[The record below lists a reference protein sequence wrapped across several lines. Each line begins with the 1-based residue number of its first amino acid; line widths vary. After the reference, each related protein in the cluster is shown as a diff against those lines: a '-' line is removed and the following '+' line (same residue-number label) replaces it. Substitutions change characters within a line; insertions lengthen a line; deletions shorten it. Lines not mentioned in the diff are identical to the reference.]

1 TVCENPELIRL
12 GDLLD
17 RVAAEIDA
25 ARAHKQAAI
34 NQWWTS
40 WPIAPDAICDGYAT
54 HNYRAAE
61 KGLTG
66 VEILADGSPVPLY
79 RETKTP
85 AERRAYLDERRANPA
100 AHCSR
105 YVVKAK
111 DFAGR

>member
-1 TVCENPELIRL
+1 
-12 GDLLD
+12 
-17 RVAAEIDA
+17 
-25 ARAHKQAAI
+25 
-34 NQWWTS
+34 S

-111 DFAGR
+111 DFAGRRSQCLKAQRRKRRNPLPPLEVARLELEAGHYGDKAA